1 MKRII
6 IDTDPGIDDA
16 AAILLVLAS
25 PELSVE
31 AITAVYGNGPVEQCA
46 GNALRILQAAGRLDI
61 PVYQGAAKPLLRS
74 PNEGWAGQVH
84 GADGLG
90 NIQSPLPTTQREAT
104 ARRHAVLEIIDR
116 VMSSPGEITI
126 LALGRMTNVALA
138 VSLEPRLAESVAGII
153 VMGGALSVPGNVSPV
168 ASANLFEDPE
178 AAAIVYSSG
187 ATLVQVGLDVCNQVI
202 VSGAQLERIVQA
214 DSPAARLLAAA
225 TPCLQ
230 RFYVEQGLLEAGAG
244 VRYNDVPAVAFA
256 IDAGL
261 FRACPLYVEIE
272 THSPLSRGQ
281 TVADPVADQGNLGGR
296 AANATVCMEV
306 DAPRLTDLFTH
317 RIVGYEPRAI
327 SSERIPEG
335 PDPIGA
341 EG

>member
-16 AAILLVLAS
+16 AAILLALAS
-25 PELSVE
+25 SELSVE

-46 GNALRILQAAGRLDI
+46 GNALRILHAAGRSDI
-61 PVYQGAAKPLLRS
+61 PVYRGAAKPLLRS
-74 PNEGWAGQVH
+74 PNEGWAGHVH

-90 NIQSPLPTTQREAT
+90 NTGLPLPPISLGQ
-104 ARRHAVLEIIDR
+104 RHAVLEIIGR

-138 VSLEPRLAESVAGII
+138 LSQEPRLAESVAGII

-168 ASANLFEDPE
+168 ASANLYEDPE
-178 AAAIVYSSG
+178 AAAMVYCSG
-187 ATLVQVGLDVCNQVI
+187 APLVQVGLDVCNQVT
-202 VSGAQLERIVQA
+202 VSRAQLDRIGQA

-230 RFYVEQGLLEAGAG
+230 QYYVEQGLLEAGAG
-244 VRYNDVPAVAFA
+244 VRYNDVPAVAYA

-261 FRACPLYVEIE
+261 FRALPLYV
-272 THSPLSRGQ
+272 
-281 TVADPVADQGNLGGR
+281 
-296 AANATVCMEV
+296 
-306 DAPRLTDLFTH
+306 
-317 RIVGYEPRAI
+317 
-327 SSERIPEG
+327 
-335 PDPIGA
+335 
-341 EG
+341 

>member
-16 AAILLVLAS
+16 AAILLALAS

-46 GNALRILQAAGRLDI
+46 GNALRILHAAGRLDI
-61 PVYQGAAKPLLRS
+61 PVYRGAAKPLLRS
-74 PNEGWAGQVH
+74 PNEGWAGHVH

-90 NIQSPLPTTQREAT
+90 NIHSPLPPTQREAA

-138 VSLEPRLAESVAGII
+138 LSLEPQLAESVAGII

-168 ASANLFEDPE
+168 ASANLYEDPE
-178 AAAIVYSSG
+178 AAAVVYSSG
-187 ATLVQVGLDVCNQVI
+187 APLVQVGLDVCNQVA
-202 VSGAQLERIVQA
+202 VSRAQLDQIAQA
-214 DSPAARLLAAA
+214 DNPAARLLAAA

-230 RFYVEQGLLEAGAG
+230 QYYVERGLLEAGGG
-244 VRYNDVPAVAFA
+244 VRYNDVPAIAYA
-256 IDAGL
+256 IDASL
-261 FRACPLYVEIE
+261 FRAFPLFVEIE

-281 TVADPVADQGNLGGR
+281 TVADRGNLGGR
-296 AANATVCMEV
+296 ATNATVCMEV
-306 DAPRLTDLFTH
+306 DAPRLTDLFTG
-317 RIVGYEPRAI
+317 RIVGFQTTATN
-327 SSERIPEG
+327 SEKIPDG
-335 PDPIGA
+335 RPADG
-341 EG
+341 

>member
-16 AAILLVLAS
+16 AAILLALAS

-46 GNALRILQAAGRLDI
+46 GNALRILHAAGRLDI
-61 PVYQGAAKPLLRS
+61 PVYLGAAKPLVRS
-74 PNEGWAGQVH
+74 PNEDWASQVH

-90 NIQSPLPTTQREAT
+90 DTHSPLPPAGQEAA

-116 VMSSPGEITI
+116 VMSSPGEVTI

-138 VSLEPRLAESVAGII
+138 LSLAPRLAESVAGII
-153 VMGGALSVPGNVSPV
+153 VMGGALTVPGNVSPV
-168 ASANLFEDPE
+168 ASANLYEDPE
-178 AAAIVYSSG
+178 SAAIVYSSG
-187 ATLVQVGLDVCNQVI
+187 APLVQVGLDVCNQVVI
-202 VSGAQLERIVQA
+202 SRAQLDRIGQA
-214 DSPAARLLAAA
+214 DSTAARLLAAA

-230 RFYVEQGLLEAGAG
+230 QYYVDHGLMEAGAG

-261 FRACPLYVEIE
+261 FRAFPRHVEIE
-272 THSPLSRGQ
+272 THDPLSRGQ
-281 TVADPVADQGNLGGR
+281 TVADPVTVQGNLGGR
-296 AANATVCMEV
+296 AANVTVCMEV
-306 DAPRLTDLFTH
+306 DAPRLTDLFTG
-317 RIVGYEPRAI
+317 RVVGYQIPVI
-327 SSERIPEG
+327 SSEEIPRG
-335 PDPIGA
+335 
-341 EG
+341 

>member
-16 AAILLVLAS
+16 AAILLALAS

-46 GNALRILQAAGRLDI
+46 GNALRILHAAGRLDI
-61 PVYQGAAKPLLRS
+61 PVYQGAAKPLLRP

-90 NIQSPLPTTQREAT
+90 NTGLFLAPVSLGQ
-104 ARRHAVLEIIDR
+104 RHAVLEIIDR
-116 VMSSPGEITI
+116 VMALPGEITI

-138 VSLEPRLAESVAGII
+138 MSLEPRLAESVDGII
-153 VMGGALSVPGNVSPV
+153 VMGGAVAVAGNVSPV
-168 ASANLFEDPE
+168 ASANLYEDPE
-178 AAAIVYSSG
+178 GAAIVYSSG
-187 ATLVQVGLDVCNQVI
+187 APLVQVGLDVCNQVA
-202 VSGAQLERIVQA
+202 VSQDQLNRIGEA

-230 RFYVEQGLLEAGAG
+230 QYYVERGLLEAGAG
-244 VRYNDVPAVAFA
+244 VRYNDVPAVAYA
-256 IDAGL
+256 INPGL
-261 FRACPLYVEIE
+261 FHAFPLYVEIE

-281 TVADPVADQGNLGGR
+281 TVADRGNLRGH
-296 AANATVCMEV
+296 AANVTVCMEV
-306 DAPRLTDLFTH
+306 DAPRLTGLFTS
-317 RIVGYEPRAI
+317 RIAGYQPKAI
-327 SSERIPEG
+327 RSEQIADR
-335 PDPIGA
+335 
-341 EG
+341 